1 MPKPNATEASA
12 PALVSIRAIH
22 TIVDGSGDGR
32 KEHVP
37 GSILEVPAEDA
48 EKLIQAGAAM
58 LPTDDLNVPIEEL
71 LPPGIDPRVWR
82 ADPRLRVNGQ
92 KPSSFV
98 QIADFE
104 EQYPRNR

>member
-1 MPKPNATEASA
+1 MPKPNVTEAIA

-22 TIVDGSGDGR
+22 TIKDGR
-32 KEHVP
+32 TTHTP
-37 GSILEVPAEDA
+37 GSIFEVPAEDA
-48 EKLIQAGAAM
+48 EKLIAAGAAM

-71 LPPGIDPRVWR
+71 LPPGIDPLVWR

-98 QIADFE
+98 KIADFE
-104 EQYPRNR
+104 HQYPRNR

>member
-1 MPKPNATEASA
+1 MPKPNVTEAVA
-12 PALVSIRAIH
+12 PALVSIRAVH
-22 TIVDGSGDGR
+22 TIVDGR
-32 KEHVP
+32 KTHVP

-48 EKLIQAGAAM
+48 EKLIRAGAAM
-58 LPTDDLNVPIEEL
+58 WPTEDVNVPIEEM
-71 LPPGIDPRVWR
+71 LPPGIDPLVWR

-98 QIADFE
+98 KIADFE

>member
-1 MPKPNATEASA
+1 MPKPNVTEAITPVLIA
-12 PALVSIRAIH
+12 IRAIH
-22 TIVDGSGDGR
+22 TIVDG
-32 KEHVP
+32 KKTHVP
-37 GSILEVPAEDA
+37 GSILEVSAEDA
-48 EKLIQAGAAM
+48 EKLIKAGAAT
-58 LPTDDLNVPIEEL
+58 LPPTDGLNVPIEEL
-71 LPPGIDPRVWR
+71 LPPGIDPLVWR